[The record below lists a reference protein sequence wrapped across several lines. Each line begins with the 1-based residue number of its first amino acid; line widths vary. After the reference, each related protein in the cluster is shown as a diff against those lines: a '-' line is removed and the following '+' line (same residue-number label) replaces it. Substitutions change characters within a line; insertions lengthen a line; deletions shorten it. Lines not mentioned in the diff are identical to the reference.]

1 MFKKYEIK
9 EFSNFKEAPVNCTT
23 FVLSNH
29 YLKSLCRGTKKLYM
43 MQIGYQVMAI
53 AAFGT
58 PVGRKVKDTY
68 STGGTVLE
76 LKRFVLHPDMPKN
89 SASWFMSQV
98 LNRLKR
104 DSSIECVVSYADTR
118 RHQGTIYKASNYKF
132 VGVQKYPTKSFKY
145 KGKELHS
152 RAVYQKSKVG
162 ELWRSLLKQGLVKT
176 IMCPPKN
183 IFLYNLWK

>member
-1 MFKKYEIK
+1 MFKEYEIK
-9 EFSNFKEAPVNCTT
+9 EFNGFKESNEAKV
-23 FVLSNH
+23 FVIQNH
-29 YLKSLCRGTKKLYM
+29 YLKSLSRGNKKVYSLYLY
-43 MQIGYQVMAI
+43 GKLKGV
-53 AAFGT
+53 AAFGI
-58 PVGRKVKDTY
+58 PVGRKVEETY

-89 SASWFMSQV
+89 SASWYMAQI
-98 LNRLKR
+98 LNRLKQ
-104 DSSIECVVSYADTR
+104 DSNIEYVVSYADTR

-132 VGVQKYPTKSFKY
+132 IGAQKYSTKSFKY

-152 RAVYQKSKVG
+152 RAVYQKTKVG
-162 ELWRSLLKQGLVKT
+162 AIWRSLLKQGLVKT